1 MLTSDEYDQEGI
13 DFTKKELDRLKDYI
27 LLHPEPLV
35 LLNKIKKREN
45 LQELVRFV
53 NNKKIRYGVGRI

>member
-1 MLTSDEYDQEGI
+1 
-13 DFTKKELDRLKDYI
+13 
-27 LLHPEPLV
+27 